1 MRLRRHRKKSAPPDP
16 YRFHLVDT
24 KGTTGVAGAVVGA
37 IITGPVAD
45 LTDGALGSAF
55 DPSSTSGPSQLESSQ
70 PLKVPAKKKKTAKTP
85 RKRSGS

>member
-1 MRLRRHRKKSAPPDP
+1 MRLRRHRKKSAPQDP

-24 KGTTGVAGAVVGA
+24 KGKTGVAGAVVGA

-55 DPSSTSGPSQLESSQ
+55 DPSSSTSGPSQ
-70 PLKVPAKKKKTAKTP
+70 LKVPAKKKKAAKTP
-85 RKRSGS
+85 RKRTGS